1 MTALNMIQQ
10 LFDKFMD
17 ENLSAERIVTQ
28 VIKDKLVQKDI
39 KITDKQFEKIEKRIR
54 EWKSTILSNKDSQL
68 NETNQILRFNDIC
81 KADVSIELDFKTD
94 VEKRFDKSLKALT
107 GSIPDIGRD
116 IAEVIFK
123 SLKKS
128 YPSHQKLHTRDIKLF
143 TKNIKKVWGTSI
155 DLLEM
160 FLLIAIEAGDSFN
173 NEYRESADKKNDYL
187 FETLSRLHAR
197 GCQIL
202 SEIIVLLKNGFADGA
217 HARWRTLHEI
227 AVIAYFISKHGN
239 DTAERYL
246 YHDTIESYKGALKY
260 QQHCESLGYEP
271 LTDDEFNEMKCT
283 YNSMLSRFGK
293 SYKNPYGWASFSLK
307 KENPKFAEIETD
319 VDLEHM
325 RPYYKMASHNVHA
338 NPKGVFFKLGLMPE
352 EDILLAGP
360 STIGLADPGHCAAI
374 SLLQITATLLTTQT
388 NLDILVILNILILLE
403 KQIGG
408 AFLQTQSG
416 LEESAT
422 T

>member
-116 IAEVIFK
+116 IAEGIFK

-155 DLLEM
+155 DLL
-160 FLLIAIEAGDSFN
+160 
-173 NEYRESADKKNDYL
+173 
-187 FETLSRLHAR
+187 
-197 GCQIL
+197 
-202 SEIIVLLKNGFADGA
+202 
-217 HARWRTLHEI
+217 
-227 AVIAYFISKHGN
+227 
-239 DTAERYL
+239 
-246 YHDTIESYKGALKY
+246 
-260 QQHCESLGYEP
+260 
-271 LTDDEFNEMKCT
+271 
-283 YNSMLSRFGK
+283 
-293 SYKNPYGWASFSLK
+293 
-307 KENPKFAEIETD
+307 
-319 VDLEHM
+319 
-325 RPYYKMASHNVHA
+325 
-338 NPKGVFFKLGLMPE
+338 
-352 EDILLAGP
+352 
-360 STIGLADPGHCAAI
+360 
-374 SLLQITATLLTTQT
+374 
-388 NLDILVILNILILLE
+388 
-403 KQIGG
+403 
-408 AFLQTQSG
+408 
-416 LEESAT
+416 
-422 T
+422 